1 MLPDQRVGWCS
12 CTCRE
17 SSKRPMRATI
27 IFLLCAFWHI
37 GKNLLCKMLCLAR
50 SLFCCPKQSLL
61 CLARNLFC
69 CPCATKSGLSWF
81 ASLHVHWSICS
92 CSCQCNQWST
102 YTHTHTHIDETHNA
116 PHTAHTN
123 SHDICNCTACIN
135 NRHRQA
141 HIDHDIQSTFHI
153 LPHIHNM
160 CTQLITPC
168 ERYNLQCCVSKHITT
183 ICVQPHHCCMHVAQA
198 QLCSFVLVC
207 QLLQVNLSTFITCC
221 VADVYWQ
228 YCVCWCIVM
237 CGCACNARPCTLSS
251 RTCFVVCVCMVSSV
265 CLAFHICVLCNVL
278 WVVSS
283 SRSAEVLLQGQGQ
296 LKSWGCKL

>member
-1 MLPDQRVGWCS
+1 MHSG
-12 CTCRE
+12 T
-17 SSKRPMRATI
+17 
-27 IFLLCAFWHI
+27 
-37 GKNLLCKMLCLAR
+37 LAR
-50 SLFCCPKQSLL
+50 LVFARCSALQEVFFVVPSSLCSALQGIFFVVLVPQKVV
-61 CLARNLFC
+61 FHD
-69 CPCATKSGLSWF
+69 
-81 ASLHVHWSICS
+81 LHHYMFIDPFVHAHVNAISDP
-92 CSCQCNQWST
+92 
-102 YTHTHTHIDETHNA
+102 HTHTLTHTLMK
-116 PHTAHTN
+116 HTMHHTLHTHTN
-123 SHDICNCTACIN
+123 SHDICNCTACIH

-228 YCVCWCIVM
+228 YCVC
-237 CGCACNARPCTLSS
+237 
-251 RTCFVVCVCMVSSV
+251 
-265 CLAFHICVLCNVL
+265 
-278 WVVSS
+278 
-283 SRSAEVLLQGQGQ
+283 
-296 LKSWGCKL
+296 

>member
-1 MLPDQRVGWCS
+1 MFIDPFVH
-12 CTCRE
+12 
-17 SSKRPMRATI
+17 A
-27 IFLLCAFWHI
+27 
-37 GKNLLCKMLCLAR
+37 
-50 SLFCCPKQSLL
+50 
-61 CLARNLFC
+61 
-69 CPCATKSGLSWF
+69 
-81 ASLHVHWSICS
+81 HVNAISDPH
-92 CSCQCNQWST
+92 T
-102 YTHTHTHIDETHNA
+102 HTHTHTHIDETHNA

-135 NRHRQA
+135 NRHRHA

-168 ERYNLQCCVSKHITT
+168 DRYSLQCCVSKHITT

-198 QLCSFVLVC
+198 QLCFFLHISFVLMC
-207 QLLQVNLSTFITCC
+207 LLLQVNLNMYITCC

-251 RTCFVVCVCMVSSV
+251 RTCFVVCVCMLSSV

-283 SRSAEVLLQGQGQ
+283 SRSAEVLLQCQGQ
-296 LKSWGCKL
+296 LKSWGCKLQP

>member
-1 MLPDQRVGWCS
+1 
-12 CTCRE
+12 
-17 SSKRPMRATI
+17 
-27 IFLLCAFWHI
+27 
-37 GKNLLCKMLCLAR
+37 MLCLAR
-50 SLFCCPKQSLL
+50 SLFCCPRQSLL

-69 CPCATKSGLSWF
+69 CPCATKSGLSWC

-116 PHTAHTN
+116 PHIAHTN

-183 ICVQPHHCCMHVAQA
+183 ICVQPHHCCMHGAQA
-198 QLCSFVLVC
+198 QLCF
-207 QLLQVNLSTFITCC
+207 TCK
-221 VADVYWQ
+221 
-228 YCVCWCIVM
+228 
-237 CGCACNARPCTLSS
+237 
-251 RTCFVVCVCMVSSV
+251 
-265 CLAFHICVLCNVL
+265 
-278 WVVSS
+278 
-283 SRSAEVLLQGQGQ
+283 SALF
-296 LKSWGCKL
+296 